1 MSAVLRWDYQGR
13 RSVPEDRAAVERV
26 LAAFGNQS
34 KKKVASSQHSPNKK
48 SSPRKAAAKT
58 VKK

>member
-1 MSAVLRWDYQGR
+1 MSTVLRWDYQGR

-26 LAAFGNQS
+26 LAAFGNQP
-34 KKKVASSQHSPNKK
+34 KKKVASSQQSPNKK
-48 SSPRKAAAKT
+48 RSSAKVVVKT